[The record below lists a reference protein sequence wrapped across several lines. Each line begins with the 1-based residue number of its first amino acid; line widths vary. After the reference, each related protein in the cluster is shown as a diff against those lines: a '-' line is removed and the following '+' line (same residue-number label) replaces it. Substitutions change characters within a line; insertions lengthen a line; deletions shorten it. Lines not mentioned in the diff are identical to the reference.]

1 MTRSSSTYVGL
12 TLTFMFGMFA
22 AVTPGQSPGVS
33 GGAGHAAI
41 PESGGERL
49 QAAAPW
55 FKTGVDL
62 VSLDICVR
70 DASGRFV
77 PDLSADD
84 FLVLEDGKPQQV
96 AFLVP
101 SSAVPLTAVLMIDIS
116 QSMHGEKLKRALE
129 AARQFAE
136 LLGPDDRLE
145 ILAFNRRATRVHA
158 FDDNPAHVP
167 TALSS
172 SIGATLTSSSDV
184 ATGSTALYDAL
195 LVATNE
201 VMRARRAPL
210 PESREVIVLLS
221 DGEDTSSRVGFEEV
235 LPVLRRSGA
244 LVYSVSLRA
253 TDRGNWLGANWP
265 MLAIARDT
273 GARALGVPRL
283 DALPELY
290 REIDTEVRHL
300 YRIAYVSNND
310 HRDGQ
315 WRTISVRVPSRDTR
329 IRTRSGYYA
338 PRAVTAPS

>member
-1 MTRSSSTYVGL
+1 MTRSSFTFAGL
-12 TLTFMFGMFA
+12 TVTLLFGVFA
-22 AVTPGQSPGVS
+22 AVTPGQSPGTS
-33 GGAGHAAI
+33 EGAGHSVI
-41 PESGGERL
+41 PQFDRERAQGG
-49 QAAAPW
+49 APW

-62 VSLDICVR
+62 VSLDVCVR

-77 PDLSADD
+77 PDLSAND

-96 AFLVP
+96 AFLAP
-101 SSAVPLTAVLMIDIS
+101 SSAVALTAVLMIDIS
-116 QSMHGEKLKRALE
+116 QSMHGEKLRRALE

-158 FDDNPAHVP
+158 FGDDLAHVP

-184 ATGSTALYDAL
+184 ATGSTALYDGL

-201 VMRARRAPL
+201 IVRARRAPL
-210 PESREVIVLLS
+210 PETREVIVLLS

-244 LVYSVSLRA
+244 LVYGVSLRA
-253 TDRGNWLGANWP
+253 TDRGDWLGANWP

-283 DALPELY
+283 EALPELY
-290 REIDTEVRHL
+290 REIDAEVRHL
-300 YRIAYVSNND
+300 YRLAYVSNND
-310 HRDGQ
+310 RRDGQ
-315 WRTISVRVPSRDTR
+315 WRTISVRVPARDAR
-329 IRTRSGYYA
+329 VRTRSGYYA
-338 PRAVTAPS
+338 PRAVTAP